1 MKLILTTILL
11 SALTLFANTTISNLV
26 YSAPGVKIYVVTV
39 ITDVNPTYRLP
50 APFAITNR
58 VISKE
63 TNSLI
68 STLEKKIIAEEDNIK
83 NLSDLPVYY
92 SDFSSPQSEYNIN
105 KLNELW
111 LKRNQSISN
120 YNVMK
125 LQLEKLKK

>member
-1 MKLILTTILL
+1 MKSILT
-11 SALTLFANTTISNLV
+11 ALFISISTLFANTTISNLV

-39 ITDVNPTYRLP
+39 ITDVNLIHQPLSLST
-50 APFAITNR
+50 ITNK

-68 STLEKKIIAEEDNIK
+68 STLEKKIIVEEDNIK

-111 LKRNQSISN
+111 LERNRSISN
-120 YNVMK
+120 CNVMK